1 MNYPTTR
8 IVFDRKHVS
17 SNTKE
22 GLVQLEVLFKGVR
35 RYFSTGVKVTK
46 NRWSRSGKVTG
57 CMDMIVM
64 NRRIDEMKRMVDKYI
79 VGLMENE
86 EPFDFDRFK
95 AWMVASDEQGIGFV
109 DWVEKRI
116 AERNDIRK
124 STKRNHMKLVALLRK
139 IGNIRTFADV
149 TKKNVLKM
157 DTYLHSTGIRQTTI
171 ASYHKFMKTYVHD
184 AMSSGLI
191 ERDPYIG
198 VKIDIGKSVWGRF
211 LTVDEVEAIEKAE
224 MPTESLKRVKDLFL
238 FQCYTGL
245 AYADLMRFDMSKAVK
260 GEKYYLVTDDRKKTG
275 EGYTVV
281 LMEKAMDI
289 LKKYDYKLPKMT
301 CEQYNMRLKIMAD
314 ACGIEKPIASHFG
327 RRTCGM
333 LLLNYGFPIEIVSKV
348 LGHSNIKT
356 TQQAY
361 AKILDRTVENE
372 FIKKIASQTSIVR

>member
-139 IGNIRTFADV
+139 VGNIRTFADV

-191 ERDPYIG
+191 EKDPYIG

-211 LTVDEVEAIEKAE
+211 LTVDEVEAIEKTE

-333 LLLNYGFPIEIVSKV
+333 LLLNYGFAIEIVSKV

-372 FIKKIASQTSIVR
+372 FIKKIASQT

>member
-109 DWVEKRI
+109 EWVEKRI

-139 IGNIRTFADV
+139 VGNIRTFADV

-191 ERDPYIG
+191 EKDPYIG
-198 VKIDIGKSVWGRF
+198 LKIDIGKSVWGRF

-224 MPTESLKRVKDLFL
+224 MPTESLERVKDLFL

-372 FIKKIASQTSIVR
+372 FIKKIASQT

>member
-139 IGNIRTFADV
+139 VGNIRTFADV

-191 ERDPYIG
+191 EKDPYIG

-372 FIKKIASQTSIVR
+372 FIKKIASQT

>member
-139 IGNIRTFADV
+139 VGNIRTFADV

-191 ERDPYIG
+191 EKDPYIG

-211 LTVDEVEAIEKAE
+211 LTVDEVEAIEKTE
-224 MPTESLKRVKDLFL
+224 IPTESLKRVKDLFL

-372 FIKKIASQTSIVR
+372 FIKKIASQT

>member
-191 ERDPYIG
+191 EKDPYIG

-224 MPTESLKRVKDLFL
+224 MPTESLERVKDLFL

-314 ACGIEKPIASHFG
+314 ASKIDKPIASHFG

-372 FIKKIASQTSIVR
+372 FIKKIASQT

>member
-191 ERDPYIG
+191 EKDPYIG

-211 LTVDEVEAIEKAE
+211 LTVDEVEEIEKAE

-372 FIKKIASQTSIVR
+372 FIKKIASQT

>member
-1 MNYPTTR
+1 M
-8 IVFDRKHVS
+8 S

-46 NRWSRSGKVTG
+46 NRWSLSGKVTG

-191 ERDPYIG
+191 EKDPYIG

-333 LLLNYGFPIEIVSKV
+333 LLLNYGFTIEIVSKV

-372 FIKKIASQTSIVR
+372 FIKKIASQT

>member
-149 TKKNVLKM
+149 TKKNVLKL

-191 ERDPYIG
+191 EKDPYIG

-211 LTVDEVEAIEKAE
+211 LTVDEVNAIEKTE

-314 ACGIEKPIASHFG
+314 SCGIEKPIASHFG

-372 FIKKIASQTSIVR
+372 FIKKIASQT

>member
-191 ERDPYIG
+191 EKDPYIG

-281 LMEKAMDI
+281 LIGKAMDI

-372 FIKKIASQTSIVR
+372 FIKKIASQT

>member
-109 DWVEKRI
+109 EWVEKRI

-191 ERDPYIG
+191 EKDPYIG

-224 MPTESLKRVKDLFL
+224 MPTESLERVKDLFL

-372 FIKKIASQTSIVR
+372 FIKKIASQT

>member
-8 IVFDRKHVS
+8 IVFDRKRVS

-46 NRWSRSGKVTG
+46 NHWSRSGKVTG

-95 AWMVASDEQGIGFV
+95 TWMVSSDEQGIGFV

-149 TKKNVLKM
+149 TKKNVMKM

-191 ERDPYIG
+191 ERDPYVG

-224 MPTESLKRVKDLFL
+224 MPTESLERVKDLFL

-281 LMEKAMDI
+281 LMEKAMEI

-314 ACGIEKPIASHFG
+314 ASGIEKPIASHFG

-372 FIKKIASQTSIVR
+372 FIKKIASQI

>member
-46 NRWSRSGKVTG
+46 NHWSRSGKVTG

-139 IGNIRTFADV
+139 IENIRTFADV

-191 ERDPYIG
+191 EKDPYIG

-224 MPTESLKRVKDLFL
+224 MPTESLERVKDLFL

-372 FIKKIASQTSIVR
+372 FIKKIASQT

>member
-46 NRWSRSGKVTG
+46 KRWSRSGKVTG

-95 AWMVASDEQGIGFV
+95 AWMVSSDEQGIGFV

-191 ERDPYIG
+191 EKDPYIG

-224 MPTESLKRVKDLFL
+224 MPTESLERVKDLFL

-372 FIKKIASQTSIVR
+372 FIKKIASQT

>member
-139 IGNIRTFADV
+139 VGNIRTFADV

-171 ASYHKFMKTYVHD
+171 SSYHKFMKTYVHD

-191 ERDPYIG
+191 EKDPYIG

-211 LTVDEVEAIEKAE
+211 LTVDEVDAIEKTE

-372 FIKKIASQTSIVR
+372 FIKKIASQT

>member
-191 ERDPYIG
+191 EKDPYIG

-211 LTVDEVEAIEKAE
+211 LTVDEVEAIENAE
-224 MPTESLKRVKDLFL
+224 MPTESLERVKDLFL

-333 LLLNYGFPIEIVSKV
+333 LLLNYGFPIEIVAKV
-348 LGHSNIKT
+348 LGHPNIKT

-361 AKILDRTVENE
+361 AKILARTVENE
-372 FIKKIASQTSIVR
+372 FIKKIASQT

>member
-95 AWMVASDEQGIGFV
+95 AWMVASDEQCIGFV

-116 AERNDIRK
+116 SERNDIRK

-191 ERDPYIG
+191 EKDPYIG

-211 LTVDEVEAIEKAE
+211 LTVDEVEAIEKTE

-275 EGYTVV
+275 EWYTVV

-372 FIKKIASQTSIVR
+372 FIKKIASQT

>member
-139 IGNIRTFADV
+139 IENIRTFADV

-191 ERDPYIG
+191 EKDPYIG

-224 MPTESLKRVKDLFL
+224 MPTESLERVKDLFL

-372 FIKKIASQTSIVR
+372 FIKKIASQT

>member
-116 AERNDIRK
+116 SERNDIRK

-191 ERDPYIG
+191 EKDPYIG

-224 MPTESLKRVKDLFL
+224 MPTESLERVKDLFL

-281 LMEKAMDI
+281 LMENAMDI

-372 FIKKIASQTSIVR
+372 FIKKIASQT

>member
-1 MNYPTTR
+1 MIYPTTR

-22 GLVQLEVLFKGVR
+22 GLVQLEVLYKR
-35 RYFSTGVKVTK
+35 TRKYFSTGVKVTK
-46 NRWSRSGKVTG
+46 NHWSPSGKVTG

-191 ERDPYIG
+191 EKDPYIG

-224 MPTESLKRVKDLFL
+224 MPTESLERVKDLFL

-281 LMEKAMDI
+281 LMEKEMDI
-289 LKKYDYKLPKMT
+289 LKK
-301 CEQYNMRLKIMAD
+301 
-314 ACGIEKPIASHFG
+314 
-327 RRTCGM
+327 
-333 LLLNYGFPIEIVSKV
+333 
-348 LGHSNIKT
+348 
-356 TQQAY
+356 
-361 AKILDRTVENE
+361 
-372 FIKKIASQTSIVR
+372 

>member
-191 ERDPYIG
+191 EKDPYIG

-281 LMEKAMDI
+281 LMGKAMDI

-372 FIKKIASQTSIVR
+372 FIKKIASQT

>member
-109 DWVEKRI
+109 EWVEKRI

-191 ERDPYIG
+191 EKDPYIG

-211 LTVDEVEAIEKAE
+211 LTVDEVEAIENAE

-372 FIKKIASQTSIVR
+372 FIKKIASQT

>member
-211 LTVDEVEAIEKAE
+211 LTVDEVEAIENAE

-372 FIKKIASQTSIVR
+372 FIKKIASQT

>member
-191 ERDPYIG
+191 EKDPYIG

-211 LTVDEVEAIEKAE
+211 LTVDEVEAIENAE

-372 FIKKIASQTSIVR
+372 FIKKIASQT

>member
-191 ERDPYIG
+191 EKDPYIG

-224 MPTESLKRVKDLFL
+224 MPTESLERVKDLFL

-281 LMEKAMDI
+281 LMEKAMVI

-314 ACGIEKPIASHFG
+314 ASKIDKPIASHFG

-372 FIKKIASQTSIVR
+372 FIKKIASQT

>member
-116 AERNDIRK
+116 SERNDIRK

-224 MPTESLKRVKDLFL
+224 MTTESLKRVKDLFL

-372 FIKKIASQTSIVR
+372 FIKKIASQT

>member
-139 IGNIRTFADV
+139 VGNIRTFADV

-184 AMSSGLI
+184 AMSIGLI
-191 ERDPYIG
+191 EKDPYIG

-211 LTVDEVEAIEKAE
+211 LTVDEVEAIEKTE

-372 FIKKIASQTSIVR
+372 FIKKIASQT

>member
-35 RYFSTGVKVTK
+35 RYFSTGVKVTN

-139 IGNIRTFADV
+139 VGNIRTFADV

-191 ERDPYIG
+191 EKDPYIG

-224 MPTESLKRVKDLFL
+224 MPTDSLKRVKDLFL

-372 FIKKIASQTSIVR
+372 FIKKIASQT

>member
-139 IGNIRTFADV
+139 VGNIRTFADV

-191 ERDPYIG
+191 EKDPYIG

-211 LTVDEVEAIEKAE
+211 LTVDEVEAIEKTE

-372 FIKKIASQTSIVR
+372 FIKKIASQK

>member
-95 AWMVASDEQGIGFV
+95 AWMVASDEHGIGFV

-191 ERDPYIG
+191 EKDPYIG

-314 ACGIEKPIASHFG
+314 ASKIDKPIASHFG

-372 FIKKIASQTSIVR
+372 FIKKIASQT

>member
-109 DWVEKRI
+109 EWVEKRI

-191 ERDPYIG
+191 ERDPYVG

-224 MPTESLKRVKDLFL
+224 MPTESLERVKDLFL

-372 FIKKIASQTSIVR
+372 FIKKIASQT

>member
-139 IGNIRTFADV
+139 VGNIRTFADV

-191 ERDPYIG
+191 EKDPYIG

-211 LTVDEVEAIEKAE
+211 LTVDEVEAIEKTE

-372 FIKKIASQTSIVR
+372 FIKKIASQT

>member
-1 MNYPTTR
+1 MIYPTTR

-22 GLVQLEVLFKGVR
+22 GLVQLEVLYKR
-35 RYFSTGVKVTK
+35 TRKYFSTGVKVTK
-46 NRWSRSGKVTG
+46 NHWSPSGKVTG

-191 ERDPYIG
+191 EKDPYIG

-224 MPTESLKRVKDLFL
+224 MPTESLERVKDLFL

-314 ACGIEKPIASHFG
+314 ASKIDKPIASHFG

-372 FIKKIASQTSIVR
+372 FIKKIASQT

>member
-191 ERDPYIG
+191 EKDPYIG

-224 MPTESLKRVKDLFL
+224 MPTESLERVKDLFL

-372 FIKKIASQTSIVR
+372 FIKKIASQT

>member
-224 MPTESLKRVKDLFL
+224 MPTESLERVKDLFL

-314 ACGIEKPIASHFG
+314 ASKIDKPIASHFG

-372 FIKKIASQTSIVR
+372 FIKKIASQT

>member
-64 NRRIDEMKRMVDKYI
+64 NRRIEEMKRMVDKYI

-191 ERDPYIG
+191 EKDPYIG

-372 FIKKIASQTSIVR
+372 FIKKIASQT

>member
-191 ERDPYIG
+191 ERDPYVG

-224 MPTESLKRVKDLFL
+224 MPTESLERVKDLFL

-314 ACGIEKPIASHFG
+314 ASKIDKPIASHFG

-372 FIKKIASQTSIVR
+372 FIKKIASQT

>member
-1 MNYPTTR
+1 M
-8 IVFDRKHVS
+8 S

-191 ERDPYIG
+191 EKDPYIG

-301 CEQYNMRLKIMAD
+301 CEQYNVRIKFMAD

-372 FIKKIASQTSIVR
+372 FIKKIASQT

>member
-314 ACGIEKPIASHFG
+314 SCGIEKPIASHFG

-372 FIKKIASQTSIVR
+372 FIKKIASQT